1 MLNPNNTQTVEKV
14 ADFLRSLRINHPSES
29 AECLVCIFLSQE
41 ESISKNDLPIIEDN
55 NDEEMSEDPIDPNF
69 FWSTCINYKLEKSE
83 SRSNQEIEKRRAFF
97 NLGMSIAK
105 KDDFR
110 IYKQLRALKL
120 LCIDMESQL
129 RVNRSI
135 YKILTE
141 QKDKQKST
149 LTTLSY
155 EVLYRAAPWAPTRA
169 GSEHIQVAKSGVFYV
184 QESHVTNLQFE
195 NQQIFSIS
203 PDVFLKTHPLVLIA
217 MAAEGYTLL
226 VEGNSRNLKE
236 YAHTIEGVA
245 PVSIV
250 IVLSDN
256 DDLEIELNE
265 AIESGFIKFENF
277 IIPEYVSNKSHNVNI
292 KGSLRP
298 SVLRALKC
306 NLNDKEE
313 LSSAVSTL
321 QDLKAKINKIDSTSF
336 SDPIQ
341 VSQSNHSQYLIDI
354 NLISC
359 NKPGELEQAV
369 EQLRYCAD
377 RNNARKYV
385 ILLSGAPGT
394 GKTAFTELLKYP
406 TVSRFRMGE
415 SHEDRYVSGIE
426 NRLLQEYEK
435 CTPDTIFQV
444 DEAEAMIFNRDG
456 LANDRRS
463 TYQLSLVNTFLTVT
477 DPCRPGSNI
486 ILTTNH
492 PGHIDKAVLSRLSYH
507 LHFTMPHL
515 PRLKMAFLI
524 YWKQLSG
531 QHIKSDLDFIIEQT
545 FEPLVG
551 QVSLRDFAIAA
562 NIYSEKFSEEIIHD
576 PFNYLRLVVSR
587 IENGG
592 C

>member
-1 MLNPNNTQTVEKV
+1 MLNPEQLESLKRVG
-14 ADFLRSLRINHPSES
+14 DFLSSLGINHPKES
-29 AECLVCIFLSQE
+29 AECLVVSLFLSE
-41 ESISKNDLPIIEDN
+41 AESISKNDLSIIDK

-69 FWSTCINYKLEKSE
+69 FWSTCTNYKLEKSK
-83 SRSNQEIEKRRAFF
+83 SRSDQEIEKRRAFF
-97 NLGMSIAK
+97 NLGMLIAK

-110 IYKQLRALKL
+110 IYKQLRGLKL
-120 LCIDMESQL
+120 LYVDQESQL

-135 YKILTE
+135 YKIFTE
-141 QKDKQKST
+141 QKDKEKST
-149 LTTLSY
+149 LNTLSY
-155 EVLYRAAPWAPTRA
+155 EVLYHAAPWAPTGA
-169 GSEHIQVAKSGVFYV
+169 GSEHIQVAKSGVFYA
-184 QESHVTNLQFE
+184 QKSHVTNLQFDAS
-195 NQQIFSIS
+195 QQIYSIS
-203 PDVFLKTHPLVLIA
+203 PNVFLKTHPLVLIA

-226 VEGNSRNLKE
+226 VEGNSKNLKE

-250 IVLSDN
+250 IVLSDD
-256 DDLEIELNE
+256 DDLETELNE

-277 IIPEYVSNKSHNVNI
+277 IIPESHNVNI
-292 KGSLRP
+292 KGSLGE
-298 SVLRALKC
+298 SVLRALEC

-321 QDLKAKINKIDSTSF
+321 QDLKAKINKIDSTSL

-341 VSQSNHSQYLIDI
+341 VSQSNHSHYLIDI
-354 NLISC
+354 SLISC
-359 NKPGELEQAV
+359 KNPSELEEAV
-369 EQLRYCAD
+369 KQLRYCPD
-377 RNNARKYV
+377 LNNARKYV

-426 NRLLQEYEK
+426 NRLLQEYER

-444 DEAEAMIFNRDG
+444 DEAEAMIFNREG
-456 LANDRRS
+456 LANDRHS
-463 TYQLSLVNTFLTVT
+463 TYQLSLVNTFLTIL
-477 DPCRPGSNI
+477 DPCRSGSNI

-492 PGHIDKAVLSRLSYH
+492 PEHIDQAVLSRLSYH

-545 FEPLVG
+545 FGPLVG

-562 NIYSEKFSEEIIHD
+562 NIYSEKFSEAITHN